1 MGQKIWFLKILIPL
15 SYQNKKDFSQNIAI
29 VLIFFFLFLSL
40 FSVFCSL
47 CFHTL
52 YRDAQNLVEFNH
64 IEETQIAF
72 DHTTLIKEI

>member
-15 SYQNKKDFSQNIAI
+15 SYQNKKDFSQNIAMM
-29 VLIFFFLFLSL
+29 FFLLILSL